1 MKSTPFPDP
10 ILRLPQADIP
20 VEGLHAYIAQG
31 NHFQVVFMSFA
42 KDTPV
47 PAHSHAEQWE
57 IVLEGMVDVT
67 IDNETVRY
75 RKGDRMHIQ
84 AGVIHSAFVHAGF
97 CSMAFFDQP
106 DRYQVKAAL

>member
-1 MKSTPFPDP
+1 MKSFPFPDL

-20 VEGLHAYIAQG
+20 IEGLRAYIAQG
-31 NHFQVVFMSFA
+31 DHFQMVFMSFE

-67 IDNETVRY
+67 IDNELVRY
-75 RKGDRMHIQ
+75 RKGDRMHIP
-84 AGVIHSAFVHAGF
+84 AGIVHSAFIHAGF

-106 DRYQVKAAL
+106 DRYHVKAAL